1 MLVLTRKSDEGITLQ
16 LDGQVIHLTIIDVQ
30 GSKPDNK
37 QVRIGIDA
45 PQACRIARDEL
56 LWAEATNRAA
66 AASDLPEYVMPAVA
80 QKVTLARTADLP

>member
-16 LDGQVIHLTIIDVQ
+16 LDGQVIHLTIIEVQ

-45 PQACRIARDEL
+45 PPACRISRDEL
-56 LWAEATNRAA
+56 LWAA
-66 AASDLPEYVMPAVA
+66 AASELPEYILPEVA
-80 QKVTLARTADLP
+80 HKVTLARTADLP